1 MPARI
6 LVVKDHRDSRELLA
20 FMLRSMGYEVIEAAN
35 GQEAIEKAG
44 AEEPDLV
51 IMDLGL
57 PGINGIEATVKL
69 KQDPK
74 TAHIPVIAHSAW
86 SEEQY
91 RAAALRAGMVEFL
104 TKPTPPKV
112 FGEVLQRLLKSSRE
126 RECRKASGN

>member
-1 MPARI
+1 MPPKI
-6 LVVKDHRDSRELLA
+6 LIVEDHPDSREILA
-20 FMLRSMGYEVIEAAN
+20 FMLRSMDYDVIEAAN

-51 IMDLGL
+51 IMDIGL

-86 SEEQY
+86 SEQKY
-91 RAAALRAGMVEFL
+91 KAAALRAGMVEYL
-104 TKPTPPKV
+104 LKPTAPGV
-112 FGEVLQRLLKSSRE
+112 FGKVLQKILPSQQAKPATGR
-126 RECRKASGN
+126 

>member
-1 MPARI
+1 MLAKI
-6 LVVKDHRDSRELLA
+6 LVVEDHRDSREILA
-20 FMLRSMGYEVIEAAN
+20 FMLRSMGYEIIEAVN

-86 SEEQY
+86 SEQQY
-91 RAAALRAGMVEFL
+91 RAAALRAGMVEYL
-104 TKPTPPKV
+104 PKPTSPAV
-112 FGEVLQRLLKSSRE
+112 FREVLQKSLHTQQAKPATGR
-126 RECRKASGN
+126 